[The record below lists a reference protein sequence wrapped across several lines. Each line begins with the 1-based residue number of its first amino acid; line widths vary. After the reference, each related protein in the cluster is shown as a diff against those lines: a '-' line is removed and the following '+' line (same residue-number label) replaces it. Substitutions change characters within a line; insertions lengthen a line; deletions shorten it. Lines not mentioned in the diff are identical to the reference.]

1 MSLLTCLFLSVWLQA
16 PSPDVKVEAYFLS
29 MHRLPP
35 EVDYS
40 ILNSGFGVLYMKI
53 RNDLSTPLPLD
64 PDAAVLTDPK
74 NKPVARAVPT
84 EIAPKVVDKWSG
96 GKSTLQTGQGRYI
109 DPYGRRWSTGPE
121 VTIGREE
128 ARVVHASKGQQIREI
143 LERYQLKKA
152 DLNPGEEIE
161 VLLYFKTKKY
171 PLDFVGAKLQL
182 APGVTTTV
190 LPPQK

>member
-1 MSLLTCLFLSVWLQA
+1 MPLLTCLFLSLWLQA
-16 PSPDVKVEAYFLS
+16 SPPDVKVEAYFLS
-29 MHRLPP
+29 MHRLPA
-35 EVDYS
+35 ELDYS
-40 ILNSGFGVLYMKI
+40 ILNSGFGVLYLKI
-53 RNDLSTPLPLD
+53 RNDSNAPLPLD
-64 PDAAVLTDPK
+64 PDAAALSDPK
-74 NKPVARAVPT
+74 NKLVARAVPT

-96 GKSTLQTGQGRYI
+96 GKSNVQTGQGRYI

-121 VTIGREE
+121 VSIGRDE
-128 ARVVHASKGQQIREI
+128 ARVVQASKGQQIREV

-152 DLNPGEEIE
+152 DLKPGEEIE

-182 APGVTTTV
+182 APGLTTTV